1 MSAFSSLPALP
12 AVMCALFLGACAS
25 LSESDCHLGDWEQVG
40 FRDGQN
46 GRPLAR
52 FDEHREAC
60 MHYGVSPAE
69 LPYRAGRE
77 RGLNFYCTPNNALA
91 VGRRG
96 ESYAGVCP
104 AWAESIFLPAYEVGR
119 DIYVARQR
127 VERIE
132 QDRRMI
138 EARLAAARTRDETRY
153 WSSQMARTE
162 MDRNFAWM
170 DMRWREERATSVR
183 Y

>member
-1 MSAFSSLPALP
+1 MSAFYALP
-12 AVMCALFLGACAS
+12 AVMCMLCLGACAT
-25 LSESDCHLGDWEQVG
+25 LSESECQSGDWERIG

-46 GRPLAR
+46 GRPIAR

-60 MHYGVSPAE
+60 TPYGVVPAE

-77 RGLNFYCTPNNALA
+77 RGLNFYCTPANALA

-96 ESYAGVCP
+96 ENYAGVCP
-104 AWAESIFLPAYEVGR
+104 AWAERSFLPAYEVGR

-138 EARLAAARTRDETRY
+138 EMRLAAARTRDEARY
-153 WSSQMARTE
+153 WSGQMARTE
-162 MDRNFAWM
+162 IERDFAHM
-170 DMRWREERATSVR
+170 DMLLRESRASLSR

>member
-1 MSAFSSLPALP
+1 
-12 AVMCALFLGACAS
+12 MCALFLGACAS
-25 LSESDCHLGDWEQVG
+25 LSESECQRGNWEQVG

-46 GRPLAR
+46 GRSMTR

-60 MHYGVSPAE
+60 MHYGVPVAE
-69 LPYRAGRE
+69 LPYRAGRD
-77 RGLNFYCTPNNALA
+77 RGLNFYCTPSNALA

-96 ESYAGVCP
+96 ESYAGVCS
-104 AWAESIFLPAYEVGR
+104 AQAERRFLPAFEVGR

-132 QDRRMI
+132 QDRQMI
-138 EARLAAARTRDETRY
+138 EARLAAARTREEARY

-162 MDRNFAWM
+162 MERDFAWM
-170 DMRWREERATSVR
+170 DMRWREERAMSVR
-183 Y
+183 N